1 MTDTTSKKFTAQDFP
16 SIKHKNTYNVLTY
29 LCVHKLEIGQL
40 NYLAMSIKSMPLYR
54 VAQKISNYGII
65 NRYISYQIVLKHAN
79 EVRFVSQ
86 LKVSNKY
93 HNITTWNYIFYAWP
107 IFMILIIMHELR
119 SCDMGHKRKNE
130 ISKCSFWHQ
139 LTLPSK

>member
-1 MTDTTSKKFTAQDFP
+1 
-16 SIKHKNTYNVLTY
+16 
-29 LCVHKLEIGQL
+29 
-40 NYLAMSIKSMPLYR
+40 MPLYR

-93 HNITTWNYIFYAWP
+93 HNITTWSYIFYA
-107 IFMILIIMHELR
+107 
-119 SCDMGHKRKNE
+119 
-130 ISKCSFWHQ
+130 
-139 LTLPSK
+139 